1 MNYIPYAAW
10 WIRPSGTSAQIANY
24 FCSWGLGETLVAPT
38 VASVVRMPSM
48 PIIVTMPTYTANFC
62 SLILLFL
69 SWLT

>member
-1 MNYIPYAAW
+1 MNYIPYATW
-10 WIRPSGTSAQIANY
+10 WIRPSGTSTQIANY

-38 VASVVRMPSM
+38 VVRMPSM